1 MRLEY
6 IDDPP
11 QNLSGEGHQQI
22 YDRIKARR
30 GPVGLLSV
38 DRVLLHAPK
47 VADGMATYRCPISWD
62 QG

>member
-47 VADGMATYRCPISWD
+47 VADGMATY
-62 QG
+62 